1 MVITPRL
8 IAMCIKYINFVSLL
22 QTNNNNNNMI
32 HSLME
37 FNVFISR
44 KNITTWIILT
54 ILIMDDT

>member
-22 QTNNNNNNMI
+22 QTNNNNNNVI

-44 KNITTWIILT
+44 KNITT
-54 ILIMDDT
+54 